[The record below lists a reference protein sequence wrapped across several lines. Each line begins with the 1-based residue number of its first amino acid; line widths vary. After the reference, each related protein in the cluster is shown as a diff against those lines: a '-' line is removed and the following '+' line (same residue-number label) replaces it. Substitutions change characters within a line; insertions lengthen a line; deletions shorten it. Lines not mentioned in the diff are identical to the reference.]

1 MAHFPQPHPQ
11 RRASRVRIA
20 DVTPLTI
27 TADGSKGLKGTL
39 VSLSI
44 TGGCAQ
50 LPGRL
55 NEGALVEVAIQS
67 RFGAV
72 TGLAEMLRP
81 HQKGASLM
89 QPFRFVA
96 LADDDHRCLRRLL
109 SSAS

>member
-11 RRASRVRIA
+11 RRASRVHVA
-20 DVTPLTI
+20 SPLTI
-27 TADGSKGLKGTL
+27 TVDGSKGLKGTL

-50 LPGRL
+50 LAGRL
-55 NEGALVEVAIQS
+55 NEGSLVEVAIES
-67 RFGAV
+67 RFGPV
-72 TGLAEMLRP
+72 TGLAEMLQPRL
-81 HQKGASLM
+81 KGSSVF

-109 SSAS
+109 SAAS